1 MGKTSRL
8 FGEQGNAHTTTSV
21 FAASA
26 FLVVSILFGV
36 AFVFITPPFQVA
48 DEPHHFFRSYQV
60 SEGGL
65 IPEIHREPG
74 GKVTKIGGVIPNSI
88 YKIHI
93 ETYSR
98 KKDKR
103 VDLDKH
109 IFSLLDIPLNPHI
122 RSYHSFSNIARY
134 PFVPYV
140 PQAIGI
146 ALGRIIGFCPLL
158 LMYLGRLANLAV
170 WVFLVY
176 ASIRIIPTGRWVLFL
191 AALTPMSLFTAA
203 SLSGDTA
210 TNGLSFLFIALMMRY
225 GLDGGAQLTLRGKVL
240 IYALGVLLALCRTP
254 YFLVVFLFLIVPA
267 DRFGSRTGYW
277 AFFGSLIAVVIALNV
292 GWQMMTDLDVYTHLG
307 SRKGV
312 SSHDQIRLILADPLN
327 YAEVMLRTFWKGK
340 LGLLRSHFGVLGW
353 LNIRVPRLLL
363 YLYASVLMV
372 TAVMDGSGAVAVRP
386 FQRIVIFGVFLG
398 MTAIIFTALYA
409 IGTPVGAPTIRGLQG
424 RYFIAFSP
432 LFYLAFNNRLVGH
445 RVRMPAGMNK
455 ETTAR
460 ALAVLLCLFA
470 IVASAVALCTVV
482 KKFYI

>member
-1 MGKTSRL
+1 MEKTSRL
-8 FGEQGNAHTTTSV
+8 FGEHGNDHPNKSILP
-21 FAASA
+21 ASA
-26 FLVVSILFGV
+26 FLVVSILFGI

-48 DEPHHFFRSYQV
+48 DEPRHFFRSYQV

-65 IPEIHREPG
+65 IPEIHRDPD
-74 GKVTKIGGVIPNSI
+74 GKITKIGGVIPKSI

-93 ETYSR
+93 ETYSQ

-109 IFSLLDIPLNPHI
+109 IFSLLEIPLNPHI

-146 ALGRIIGFCPLL
+146 ALGRTIGLCPLL
-158 LMYLGRLANLAV
+158 LMYLGRLANLAA
-170 WVFLVY
+170 WIFLIY
-176 ASIRIIPTGRWVLFL
+176 MSIRIIPTGRWVLFL

-225 GLDGGAQLTLRGKVL
+225 GLDGGVHLTLRGKVL

-267 DRFGSRTGYW
+267 DRFRSRIGYW
-277 AFFGSLIAVVIALNV
+277 TFFGSLVAVVMILSV
-292 GWQMMTDLDVYTHLG
+292 GWHLMTDLDVYTHLG

-312 SSHDQIRLILADPLN
+312 SSHDQIPLMLADPLN
-327 YAEVMLRTFWKGK
+327 YAEVMLRTFWRGK

-353 LNIRVPRLLL
+353 LNIHVPRLLL
-363 YLYASVLMV
+363 YLYASVLVV
-372 TAVMDGSGAVAVRP
+372 TAVMDGNESTNVRP
-386 FQRIVIFGVFLG
+386 FQRIVIFGIFLG
-398 MTAIIFTALYA
+398 MTAAIFTALYA

-432 LFYLAFNNRLVGH
+432 LFYLAFNNRLAGH
-445 RVRMPAGMNK
+445 KARMLAGIDK
-455 ETTAR
+455 DSAAR
-460 ALAVLLCLFA
+460 SLAVVLSLFA
-470 IVASAVALCTVV
+470 IGSSGVALWTVV
-482 KKFYI
+482 TKYYM

>member
-1 MGKTSRL
+1 MGKTLRL
-8 FGEQGNAHTTTSV
+8 FGEHGNDHPHKSILP
-21 FAASA
+21 ASA
-26 FLVVSILFGV
+26 FLVVSILFGI

-74 GKVTKIGGVIPNSI
+74 GKITKIGGVIPKSI

-93 ETYSR
+93 ETYSQ

-109 IFSLLDIPLNPHI
+109 IFALLDIPLNPHI

-146 ALGRIIGFCPLL
+146 ALGRTIGLCPLL

-170 WVFLVY
+170 WIFLVY
-176 ASIRIIPTGRWVLFL
+176 SSIRIIPTGRWVLFL

-225 GLDGGAQLTLRGKVL
+225 GLDGGVHLTLRGKVL

-267 DRFGSRTGYW
+267 DRFGSRIGYW
-277 AFFGSLIAVVIALNV
+277 AFFGSLIATVIALNV
-292 GWQMMTDLDVYTHLG
+292 GWHLMTDLDVYTHLG

-312 SSHDQIRLILADPLN
+312 SSHDQIPLMLADPLN

-353 LNIRVPRLLL
+353 LNIHVPRLLI
-363 YLYASVLMV
+363 YLYASVLTV
-372 TAVMDGSGAVAVRP
+372 TAVIDGNDAVSVRP
-386 FQRIVIFGVFLG
+386 FQRIVIFGIFLG
-398 MTAIIFTALYA
+398 MAAAIFTALYA

-432 LFYLAFNNRLVGH
+432 LFYLAFNNRLAGH
-445 RVRMPAGMNK
+445 KARMLAGIDK
-455 ETTAR
+455 DSAAR
-460 ALAVLLCLFA
+460 SLAVVLSLFA
-470 IVASAVALCTVV
+470 IGSSAVALWTVV
-482 KKFYI
+482 TKYYM